1 MYYGNISNIILDPFH
16 AYLSK
21 LCRIKYSYLI
31 FRLIIYILK
40 KVRTIFPLAQDNII
54 TYTFTENKPICKI
67 ISVNLFFFSFITTNW
82 NNEQECSIILGRKA
96 TFYRPQFNL
105 ENNSILPVASFI
117 VKKKNHKQASE
128 DFFIGHIIS
137 KLETSVNYEISL
149 DLA

>member
-67 ISVNLFFFSFITTNW
+67 ISVNLFFSLLLQQIEIMNRNVVSFL
-82 NNEQECSIILGRKA
+82 EGMQHSIDL
-96 TFYRPQFNL
+96 
-105 ENNSILPVASFI
+105 NSA
-117 VKKKNHKQASE
+117 
-128 DFFIGHIIS
+128 
-137 KLETSVNYEISL
+137 
-149 DLA
+149 